1 MLRRVKTEVFYPYP
15 QEQVWQVLTS
25 RQALAAWLM
34 ENDFEPR
41 VGHKFQFRTH
51 SLPGLD
57 GIIYCQVLE
66 LDEPKRLSYTW
77 QDSLMHQPSIVTWT
91 LKAVDGGT
99 QLQLQHQVVETLPAT
114 SVHQLMG
121 SASTWHQQLMYKSTL
136 PNRKLAKANNT
147 FPASYIR
154 IDRFSKHL
162 YEQTDKEVKPTSTFY
177 GEGAHEKS
185 DNFFLS
191 SYLIDEWDVRLQ
203 QKLPQVLT
211 CSTFNNK

>member
-1 MLRRVKTEVFYPYP
+1 MLRTVKTEVFYPYP

-41 VGHKFQFRTH
+41 VGHKFHFRTH

-99 QLQLQHQVVETLPAT
+99 QLQLQHQVVETLPVT
-114 SVHQLMG
+114 SVYEAIS
-121 SASTWHQQLMYKSTL
+121 SAFTWHEQFMYKSTL
-136 PNRKLAKANNT
+136 PNQKLAKATNT
-147 FPASYIR
+147 SFPACYTR
-154 IDRFSKHL
+154 TDRFSKHP
-162 YEQTDKEVKPTSTFY
+162 YEQTDKGVKPTSTPY
-177 GEGAHEKS
+177 GKGAHEES

-203 QKLPQVLT
+203 QKLPQALT
-211 CSTFNNK
+211 CFHL